1 MISWD
6 DSADVIVL
14 NLKLMSC
21 KACLSA
27 GRVSINDTD
36 DTDDGE
42 EISTT
47 SLKARLR
54 MDMQINFITILGTSV
69 YT

>member
-1 MISWD
+1 
-6 DSADVIVL
+6 
-14 NLKLMSC
+14 MSC